1 MEVTELTKKESKEV
15 LSLFGKVLMT
25 QFKKEKW
32 QQKFADEISEL
43 LTVFK
48 MRERMNVGQQ
58 IKSQYQGFIPMPKAT
73 IGNRLRFLFTGEIK

>member
-1 MEVTELTKKESKEV
+1 MEVTELTKKESKIILRV
-15 LSLFGKVLMT
+15 FKKKVLP

-32 QQKFADEISEL
+32 QDQLANDISQL
-43 LTVFK
+43 LSDFK
-48 MRERMNVGQQ
+48 MRERFNVGNQ

>member
-1 MEVTELTKKESKEV
+1 MEVTELTKRESKEV

-32 QQKFADEISEL
+32 QQKFSDEIAEL
-43 LTVFK
+43 LTNYK
-48 MRERMNVGQQ
+48 LRERFNVGEQ
-58 IKSQYQGFIPMPKAT
+58 IKSQYQGFIPTPKAT